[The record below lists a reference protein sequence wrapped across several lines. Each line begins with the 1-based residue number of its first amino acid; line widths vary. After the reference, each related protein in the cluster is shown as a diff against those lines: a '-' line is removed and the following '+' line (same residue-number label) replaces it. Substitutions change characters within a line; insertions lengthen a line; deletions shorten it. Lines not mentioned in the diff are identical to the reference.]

1 MDWFFFLHTT
11 LTKVL
16 FFLYERTHTSFNHAG
31 EVWQTAATRWF
42 WRAASWE
49 DLWYFRLET
58 RRESFCSSG
67 SSWWE
72 TNDGNIITS
81 SVVRLPQSEQC
92 ILEHKRQAHEVLPI
106 ISWCSVTNVARRK
119 EVQFQTN
126 CFCIL
131 LSPACMRFFLEHN
144 YHLEAAERAKKQKT
158 PRSTMNQNP
167 ACYNFQWHVLFPCY
181 SGTFRGT
188 ALITMFY
195 SSNICMLLQQPVKLH
210 KWEGG
215 NKRKMKKDDRT
226 ARCSLFICSVTCRD
240 CLDSHHHQAAACRS
254 TLLMRTKHDGENNHQ

>member
-1 MDWFFFLHTT
+1 MTDRSHTVI
-11 LTKVL
+11 LESRFVGRSL
-16 FFLYERTHTSFNHAG
+16 IFQVR
-31 EVWQTAATRWF
+31 
-42 WRAASWE
+42 
-49 DLWYFRLET
+49 DET
-58 RRESFCSSG
+58 RVLLQLRFVLVGDKRWKHHHLFSG
-67 SSWWE
+67 
-72 TNDGNIITS
+72 TS
-81 SVVRLPQSEQC
+81 SSKWTMEQ
-92 ILEHKRQAHEVLPI
+92 KRQAHEVLPI

-131 LSPACMRFFLEHN
+131 LSPACTRFFLEHN

-167 ACYNFQWHVLFPCY
+167 ACYNFQWHVLFPRY

-254 TLLMRTKHDGENNHQ
+254 TLLIRTKHDGENNHQ